1 MNQFHKEISIFT
13 TDNNRIS
20 LKNIYKNS
28 AAFLILSG
36 PSFKQILDSKEKITL
51 GSKEFWYK
59 DALKYPGFLT
69 MGVNNSVKSFR
80 PNLWTSVDDP
90 DRFMK
95 SIWLDPKI
103 QKFIPYEHMNKNIF
117 DNVLW
122 KETNIPTSSCP
133 NVFGIERNDKFNAST
148 FLTEHT
154 FNWGDHKDYGGGRS
168 VMLIGIKL
176 LYYLGIREIY
186 LLGCDFKMDE
196 NNKYHFKQD
205 RSKQAIKN
213 NTKTYQRMIDRFNQL
228 SPRFAQAGLKIFN
241 CNKQSELK
249 SFEFIDFTTAI
260 LNTYTKLGVDVK
272 KEKADGLYDRK
283 AKIKQEIN
291 KENTKATRLAQR
303 KQ

>member
-51 GSKEFWYK
+51 GSQEFWYK

-90 DRFMK
+90 NRFIK

-103 QKFIPYEHMNKNIF
+103 QKFIPYEHMNKHIF
-117 DNVLW
+117 DNILW
-122 KETNIPTSSCP
+122 KETNTPVASCP

-148 FLTEHT
+148 FLTEPT

-168 VMLIGIKL
+168 VMLICIKL
-176 LYYLGIREIY
+176 LYYLGVREIY
-186 LLGCDFKMDE
+186 LLGCDFKMDKD
-196 NNKYHFKQD
+196 NKYHFSQD
-205 RSKQAIKN
+205 RSKQAINN
-213 NTKTYQRMIDRFNQL
+213 NTKTYQKMIERFDL
-228 SPRFAQAGLKIFN
+228 LKPLLDKAELNIYN
-241 CNKQSELK
+241 CNAESQLTAFPFLSIEQAIVKVYEG
-249 SFEFIDFTTAI
+249 FNIDI
-260 LNTYTKLGVDVK
+260 KI
-272 KEKADGLYDRK
+272 EKAEGLYDREAKYKK
-283 AKIKQEIN
+283 AAKLVQPE
-291 KENTKATRLAQR
+291 R
-303 KQ
+303 KK